1 MHVQYLQHVA
11 FEGPGA
17 LVEWAARRGHQL
29 TGTHVYRDA
38 FEHPGECD
46 LLVVLG
52 GPMSVDQEL
61 EYPWLAQEKAY
72 VRTAIA
78 DGLPVL
84 GICLGAQLVASVLG
98 ASVTPNGEPEI
109 GWYPVELTS
118 AAADSA
124 LFSALPTRFETLHW
138 HGDTFA
144 IPSGATHVARTAACE
159 NQAFEYDDG
168 RVAGLQFHLEA
179 TSESWGMLAANAAS
193 QLASGGAWVSSAE
206 DMLGR
211 KALFEPANELFY
223 ELLDRMAARRV
234 RV

>member
-1 MHVQYLQHVA
+1 MHVQYLQHVE

-29 TGTHVYRDA
+29 TATHVYSEA

-72 VRTAIA
+72 MRKVIA
-78 DGLPVL
+78 EGLPVL

-98 ASVTPNGEPEI
+98 AQVTANPHVEI
-109 GWYPVELTS
+109 GWYPVELTD
-118 AAADSA
+118 ATADSA
-124 LFSALPTRFETLHW
+124 VFSALPVRFETLHW

-144 IPSGATHVARTAACE
+144 IPSGATHVARSAACE

-168 RVAGLQFHLEA
+168 RVVGLQFHLEA
-179 TSESWGMLAANAAS
+179 TPESWSLLAANAAA
-193 QLASGGAWVSSAE
+193 QLASGGAWVSSADE
-206 DMLGR
+206 MLGR
-211 KALFEPANELFY
+211 KALFQPANELFF
-223 ELLDRMAARRV
+223 ELLDRMAARRA